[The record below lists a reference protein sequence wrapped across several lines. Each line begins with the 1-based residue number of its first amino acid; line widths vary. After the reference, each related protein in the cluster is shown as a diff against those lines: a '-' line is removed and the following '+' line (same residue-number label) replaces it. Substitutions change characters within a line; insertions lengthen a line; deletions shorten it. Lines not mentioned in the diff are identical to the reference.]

1 MPDQITKTK
10 QEVFDGNNTIAGET
24 NEPKFNPW
32 LQNSL
37 VRMVLSLT
45 LFNSKNLEAF
55 ENKYLKIV
63 RLNSKQP
70 VQLSYFKQNTHI
82 SC

>member
-1 MPDQITKTK
+1 MRV
-10 QEVFDGNNTIAGET
+10 VFKENLTIVGKEKEHFQKYIA
-24 NEPKFNPW
+24 
-32 LQNSL
+32 NSL

-55 ENKYLKIV
+55 GNKYLKIV